1 MQNLWKLPHHNKI
14 QIMNQINVKPD
25 PKLIEKHVKKL
36 LRRLDPP
43 RAEKK
48 VEKKLRKGLTLR
60 SIWNKLFS
68 AVRKNPN
75 TKKVMMT
82 TEQILKEIESVPR
95 HHITYTRQDGRTNEY
110 TVAITERHADHII
123 GYKFQNGES
132 CGIRRFNIDQ
142 IGILEPVS

>member
-1 MQNLWKLPHHNKI
+1 MKYLLNGTKK
-14 QIMNQINVKPD
+14 MNRINVKPD

-48 VEKKLRKGLTLR
+48 VETMLKKLLTFMRKIARLI
-60 SIWNKLFS
+60 SP
-68 AVRKNPN
+68 VRKSHN

-82 TEQILKEIESVPR
+82 NNEVLQTIKSAPR
-95 HHITYTRQDGRTNEY
+95 FQLIYTRQDGRTNEY
-110 TVAITERHADHII
+110 TVAITERNSDHIV

-132 CGIRRFNIDQ
+132 CGIRRFNHAQ
-142 IGILEPVS
+142 IGSIELVS